1 MTHSSY
7 GIELIETY
15 LPGVIIT
22 ADELASKFG
31 FDPEFIINKIGVKQ
45 LYLAEDQETTSDLAV
60 QAMEKLLEK
69 NPLLRTEIDILIVCT
84 QTPDFQLPQMSALI
98 QSRCKLPRQMAA
110 FDINL
115 GCSGFAYGVSIL
127 ESFLLRN
134 EMNSGVLITAE
145 TYSKIINPKDR
156 NTKPLFSDAA
166 SATLISRQGR
176 VRLGSFKFGTNG
188 DQFGALIAKRPE
200 EGLSPQ
206 LFMDGRKVFEF
217 VISTIPGEVRS
228 TCVANDVKL
237 DDIDYFVFH
246 QASKFVLDTLAQKL
260 GISDTSRVINTLGQY
275 GNTISS
281 SIPMALKDTLALHGK
296 RDLKLLISGFGVGLS
311 WGTAVISTEGDCS
324 NV

>member
-1 MTHSSY
+1 MTYPLY

-15 LPGVIIT
+15 LPNVIIT
-22 ADELASKFG
+22 ADELASKLG
-31 FDPEFIINKIGVKQ
+31 FDPEFVSNKIGVKQ
-45 LYLAEDQETTSDLAV
+45 LYIAEDQENTSDLAV
-60 QAMEKLLEK
+60 QAMEKLLER
-69 NPLLRTEIDILIVCT
+69 NPLLRTEIDALVVCT

-134 EMNSGVLITAE
+134 GMNSGVLITAE
-145 TYSKIINPKDR
+145 TYSKIINSKDR

-166 SATLISRQGR
+166 SATLISRQGK
-176 VRLGSFKFGTNG
+176 VRFGKSKFGTNG
-188 DQFGALIAKRPE
+188 DQFCALIVKRPSDGIRPE
-200 EGLSPQ
+200 
-206 LFMDGRKVFEF
+206 LFMDGRKIFEF
-217 VISTIPGEVRS
+217 VASTIPGEVRS
-228 TCVANDVKL
+228 ACVANDVEL

-260 GISDTSRVINTLGQY
+260 GISDASRMINTIGQY
-275 GNTISS
+275 GNTVSS
-281 SIPMALKDTLALHGK
+281 SIPMALKDTLALYGK

>member
-1 MTHSSY
+1 MTYPLY

-15 LPGVIIT
+15 LPNVIIT
-22 ADELASKFG
+22 ADELASKLG
-31 FDPEFIINKIGVKQ
+31 FDPEFVSNKIGVKQ
-45 LYLAEDQETTSDLAV
+45 LYIAEDQENTSDLAV
-60 QAMEKLLEK
+60 QAMEKLLER
-69 NPLLRTEIDILIVCT
+69 NPLLRTEIDALVVCT

-134 EMNSGVLITAE
+134 GMNSGVLITAE
-145 TYSKIINPKDR
+145 TYSKIINSKDR

-166 SATLISRQGR
+166 SATLISRQGK
-176 VRLGSFKFGTNG
+176 VRFGKSKFGTNG
-188 DQFGALIAKRPE
+188 DQFGALIVKRPSDGIRPE
-200 EGLSPQ
+200 
-206 LFMDGRKVFEF
+206 LFMDGRKIFEF
-217 VISTIPGEVRS
+217 VASTIPGEVKS
-228 TCVANDVKL
+228 ACAANDVEL
-237 DDIDYFVFH
+237 DDINYFVFH

-260 GISDTSRVINTLGQY
+260 GISDASRMINTIGQY
-275 GNTISS
+275 GNTVSS
-281 SIPMALKDTLALHGK
+281 SIPMALKDTLALYGK

>member
-1 MTHSSY
+1 MTYPLY

-15 LPGVIIT
+15 LPNVIIT
-22 ADELASKFG
+22 ADELASKLG
-31 FDPEFIINKIGVKQ
+31 FDPEFVSNKIGVKQ
-45 LYLAEDQETTSDLAV
+45 LYIAEDQENTSDLAV
-60 QAMEKLLEK
+60 QVMEKLLER
-69 NPLLRTEIDILIVCT
+69 NPLLRTEIDVLIVCT

-134 EMNSGVLITAE
+134 GMNSGVLITAE
-145 TYSKIINPKDR
+145 TYSKIINSKDR

-166 SATLISRQGR
+166 SATLISRQGK
-176 VRLGSFKFGTNG
+176 VRFGKSKFGTNG
-188 DQFGALIAKRPE
+188 DQFSALIVKRPSDVIRPE
-200 EGLSPQ
+200 
-206 LFMDGRKVFEF
+206 LFMDGRKIFEF
-217 VISTIPGEVRS
+217 VASTIPGEVRS
-228 TCVANDVKL
+228 ACAANDVEL
-237 DDIDYFVFH
+237 DDINYFVFH

-260 GISDTSRVINTLGQY
+260 GISDASRMINTIGQY
-275 GNTISS
+275 GNTVSS
-281 SIPMALKDTLALHGK
+281 SIPMALKDTLALYGK